1 MSNNPLFSRDLS
13 DSDEEDDLFV
23 PLKSV
28 QEVCPSLELS
38 LSEDRNDLKVK
49 GIHPE
54 KPPKPAIITA
64 LSTLPKLYHVSS
76 PVYEIDHL
84 ISVLMS
90 LLDEYHSIQQS
101 SLSKHMS
108 DGFFNASLAKYKQTS
123 FSQSFPQSD
132 NLRMEL
138 EANVLLVPSV
148 VDELTSAPE
157 TKGIDANDEKK
168 VYSESDDDDACGFRS
183 VGSEEVERS
192 ATPRLTA
199 LTLEKESINED
210 DKDEEGI
217 TFQLQRKQ
225 SLQENLLLFHGL
237 PSTKL
242 KQCQKNFSD
251 ALSDIVQLSLLKQ
264 QILIVCNLLERKT
277 SSKSLL
283 HSN

>member
-1 MSNNPLFSRDLS
+1 MSSNPLFSRDLS

-28 QEVCPSLELS
+28 QEVSPSLELS

-54 KPPKPAIITA
+54 KPPKPTIVTA

-90 LLDEYHSIQQS
+90 LLDKYHNIQQS
-101 SLSKHMS
+101 SLSKHMA

-138 EANVLLVPSV
+138 EVNVLLVPCV
-148 VDELTSAPE
+148 VDELNSAPE
-157 TKGIDANDEKK
+157 TKGIDKNDEKK

-192 ATPRLTA
+192 VTPRIT
-199 LTLEKESINED
+199 TLAHESINED
-210 DKDEEGI
+210 DQEEEGI

-225 SLQENLLLFHGL
+225 SLQDNLLLFHGL

-264 QILIVCNLLERKT
+264 QILIVC
-277 SSKSLL
+277 KSLRKKDFQ
-283 HSN
+283 